1 MGGEDSTGFRADP
14 AWPRSVAAAVAVQR
28 ELADRVQAQDD
39 TGEVRRVAGVD
50 VGFPGGGRIARAAV
64 AVLSWP
70 GLECEGHTVAERP
83 VEFPYVPGL
92 LSFRELPVVL
102 QALARLDRQ
111 PDLLLVDG
119 QGRAHPRRFGIAC
132 HLGVLTGLPSIGVA
146 KTRLV
151 GEHADVPDRRG
162 AWVPLYDR
170 GEVIGAVLRSR
181 VGVKPI
187 FVSVGHRVSLER
199 AVHWVM
205 ACTTRYRLP
214 QTTRAAH
221 ALASGLP
228 VRAADEAIVQAS
240 RRLAHAPGSP
250 PR

>member
-1 MGGEDSTGFRADP
+1 MILTMMGTAM
-14 AWPRSVAAAVAVQR
+14 AALYSDAELEQLLGDLESDLVERKESLRGDAPVTVR
-28 ELADRVQAQDD
+28 EAICAFANDLPNH
-39 TGEVRRVAGVD
+39 RRAGVVF
-50 VGFPGGGRIARAAV
+50 VGA
-64 AVLSWP
+64 
-70 GLECEGHTVAERP
+70 
-83 VEFPYVPGL
+83 
-92 LSFRELPVVL
+92 
-102 QALARLDRQ
+102 
-111 PDLLLVDG
+111 
-119 QGRAHPRRFGIAC
+119 
-132 HLGVLTGLPSIGVA
+132 SIGVA

-187 FVSVGHRVSLER
+187 YVSVGHRVSLER

-221 ALASGLP
+221 GLDAEATQRTRSDGASAQWSEEG
-228 VRAADEAIVQAS
+228 
-240 RRLAHAPGSP
+240 
-250 PR
+250 